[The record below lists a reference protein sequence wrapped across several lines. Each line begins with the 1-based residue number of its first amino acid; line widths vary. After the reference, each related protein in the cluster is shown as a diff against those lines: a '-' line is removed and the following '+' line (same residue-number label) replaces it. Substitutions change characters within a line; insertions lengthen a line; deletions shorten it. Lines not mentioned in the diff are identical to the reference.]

1 MNINKLSTNFQQNLL
16 IKNEL
21 PSELILMATLGDD
34 GDIKNIYMYTKVLF
48 QKSQSFFTF
57 FANIRLYLYLLE
69 NLRWYF
75 ELL

>member
-1 MNINKLSTNFQQNLL
+1 MNIIKLSTHFVQTLL

-21 PSELILMATLGDD
+21 PSGRTLMATLGDD
-34 GDIKNIYMYTKVLF
+34 GDIKNIYMYTMILF

-57 FANIRLYLYLLE
+57 FANIHLYLHLLE

>member
-1 MNINKLSTNFQQNLL
+1 MNIIKLSIHFDH
-16 IKNEL
+16 IFKKKEL
-21 PSELILMATLGDD
+21 PSERILMATLGDD
-34 GDIKNIYMYTKVLF
+34 GDIKNIYMYTMILF

-57 FANIRLYLYLLE
+57 FANIRLHLYLLE

>member
-1 MNINKLSTNFQQNLL
+1 MSSRYV
-16 IKNEL
+16 IKKEL
-21 PSELILMATLGDD
+21 PLERILMATLGDD
-34 GDIKNIYMYTKVLF
+34 GDIKNIYMYNIILF

-57 FANIRLYLYLLE
+57 FANIRLHLYLLK